1 MNPYTLR
8 RSSENLMFGFSDDLC
23 FQSFS
28 WTKSTLRNHGANVV
42 KKLCSVGFA
51 HESLNI
57 SDDLSYTFPH
67 RQYLAS
73 LLSALFHL
81 PFEACAC
88 GMVEGAGGEL
98 AGDL

>member
-1 MNPYTLR
+1 MTFLR
-8 RSSENLMFGFSDDLC
+8 
-23 FQSFS
+23 QSFS
-28 WTKSTLRNHGANVV
+28 WTKSTLRNHGANVAN
-42 KKLCSVGFA
+42 KFCSVGFA

-88 GMVEGAGGEL
+88 GVVEGAGGEL

>member
-1 MNPYTLR
+1 MTFVFNHFR
-8 RSSENLMFGFSDDLC
+8 G
-23 FQSFS
+23 QSPRYG
-28 WTKSTLRNHGANVV
+28 TCVAN
-42 KKLCSVGFA
+42 KLCSVGFA

-67 RQYLAS
+67 RQYQAS

-81 PFEACAC
+81 SFEACAC
-88 GMVEGAGGEL
+88 GVVEGAGGEL

>member
-1 MNPYTLR
+1 MSNFWGAVQTNSSFQTTFFNDFCGRSPRYVFCVANNLR
-8 RSSENLMFGFSDDLC
+8 SL
-23 FQSFS
+23 
-28 WTKSTLRNHGANVV
+28 
-42 KKLCSVGFA
+42 GFA
-51 HESLNI
+51 RESLNI

-67 RQYLAS
+67 WKYQAS

-88 GMVEGAGGEL
+88 GVVEGAGGEL